1 MGDITVLVLATPTEP
16 QLAMLEQ
23 LPAETSIAVGER
35 AEAFARTAPEADVIF
50 NWSGSGELLR
60 EVFLQCPRVRWVHT
74 RSAGLDGV
82 LFPELAESAVP
93 LTNGTG
99 VFSESLGEFALAGIL
114 FFAKDLRRMIRNQ
127 EAGRWEPFDVAE
139 IAGQTVGI
147 IGYGDIGHAVAA
159 RARAIGMRVVAVKRR
174 VPPAGGDA
182 YADQIYTP
190 ERALE
195 MIALSD
201 YIVAAAPLTVETRGL
216 IGEREF
222 AAMKATAVVINLG
235 RGPVIDERAMVRAL
249 SERRIRGAALDVFET
264 EPLPEGHPLYGLD
277 NVLLSPHTAD
287 HTADW
292 LDRAMQFFLDNFAR
306 FHQGQPLQNLVD
318 KKLGY

>member
-1 MGDITVLVLATPTEP
+1 
-16 QLAMLEQ
+16 
-23 LPAETSIAVGER
+23 
-35 AEAFARTAPEADVIF
+35 
-50 NWSGSGELLR
+50 
-60 EVFLQCPRVRWVHT
+60 
-74 RSAGLDGV
+74 
-82 LFPELAESAVP
+82 
-93 LTNGTG
+93 
-99 VFSESLGEFALAGIL
+99 
-114 FFAKDLRRMIRNQ
+114 
-127 EAGRWEPFDVAE
+127 
-139 IAGQTVGI
+139 
-147 IGYGDIGHAVAA
+147 
-159 RARAIGMRVVAVKRR
+159 
-174 VPPAGGDA
+174 
-182 YADQIYTP
+182 
-190 ERALE
+190 